1 MSKTSIK
8 KLFFSLWIGWTI
20 VIGSLLIWNLKI
32 QKHSIKSTLLSEAR
46 SFFKLLVTVRRW
58 NAQHGG
64 VYVPVTE
71 KDKPNPY
78 LHVPHR
84 EVVTNDGR
92 VLTLINPAYMTR
104 QIAEI
109 ASKDEQVQFHIT
121 SLNPIRAVNKPYPWE
136 EKALR
141 QFSKGEKTEYFEWDI
156 NSKGNSYFRY
166 IGPLWTEKVCLKC
179 HAPQGYSKGS
189 LRGGISITIPINTVL
204 LASQKHVIVILLG
217 HFIIWV
223 LGSLGLFLSARYIK
237 KRNLQRENL
246 LKNLQQ
252 ALSEVKTLKG
262 LIPICASCKKIRT
275 DKGYW
280 EQIEKYISEHSEAE
294 FSHSICPEC
303 GKKLYPEIADK
314 LSHEEL

>member
-1 MSKTSIK
+1 M
-8 KLFFSLWIGWTI
+8 
-20 VIGSLLIWNLKI
+20 WNLKI

-92 VLTLINPAYMTR
+92 VLTLINPGYMTR

-121 SLNPIRAVNKPYPWE
+121 SLNPIRPGNKPYPWE

-141 QFSKGEKTEYFEWDI
+141 QFSNGKKTEYFEWDI
-156 NSKGNSYFRY
+156 NRKGNSYFKY

-179 HAPQGYSKGS
+179 HGPQGYSNGS

-303 GKKLYPEIADK
+303 AKKLYPEIADK